1 MDDLEGENTSIEEFI
16 NSSNEHLTHFISRV
30 GGRYIA
36 LNNRGTD
43 EQKRQQ
49 GENLT
54 KKLDEMIKNNGGKH
68 YTNKMY
74 EEAETELQKKIAEV
88 ERIKTLERKREVEQ
102 IESKF
107 KDKMSEIED
116 SNQKLEKEIKKQ
128 MENNA
133 NIQSEKEKSEEMIH
147 NIQLE
152 LKQINEDHQKELFE
166 VKQEAKRMEEIKMR
180 ELNIREEENKRLIR
194 EMKQKHEEAEK
205 RMQILE
211 NQRQAAVNEQ
221 INRFQSLIEQNIKN
235 MMKQL
240 HTTQMESLL
249 NDSRQKTQS
258 ALEKNNELKTALNE
272 TKLKMLQNEERERT
286 YREHVAEDLQK
297 LQRDILSEQQHRNQ
311 LQTQLNNR
319 GSGGGCLI
327 M

>member
-1 MDDLEGENTSIEEFI
+1 
-16 NSSNEHLTHFISRV
+16 
-30 GGRYIA
+30 
-36 LNNRGTD
+36 
-43 EQKRQQ
+43 
-49 GENLT
+49 
-54 KKLDEMIKNNGGKH
+54 
-68 YTNKMY
+68 
-74 EEAETELQKKIAEV
+74 
-88 ERIKTLERKREVEQ
+88 
-102 IESKF
+102 
-107 KDKMSEIED
+107 
-116 SNQKLEKEIKKQ
+116 
-128 MENNA
+128 
-133 NIQSEKEKSEEMIH
+133 
-147 NIQLE
+147 
-152 LKQINEDHQKELFE
+152 
-166 VKQEAKRMEEIKMR
+166 
-180 ELNIREEENKRLIR
+180 
-194 EMKQKHEEAEK
+194 MKQKHEEAEK